1 MPPPGYE
8 PFLKAICENPDDD
21 TVRLVYA
28 DWLEE
33 NGDPERAEFIRLQIA
48 VPDRPR
54 EFDPRYARVEE
65 LRKLHSGK
73 WRAEVPQVNGV
84 TYGQFRRGFLD
95 RVTFRNFQ
103 GFVARGDELLAQ
115 IPACDVRLV
124 QVQACDIGT
133 LLSRSHVPQVTLVR
147 INAGIAGAEVIERLV
162 TTEWEWGLQELEI
175 TARGPNAINPRP
187 RPMIT
192 DREALLLARATVFPR
207 LWSLRLTGTVLSP
220 GAYDELVER
229 FGKGLW
235 MGYRAYPRPPS

>member
-8 PFLKAICENPDDD
+8 PFLKAICDNPDDD

-48 VPDRPR
+48 YPSRPA
-54 EFDPRYARVEE
+54 EFDAGYARMEE

-73 WRAEVPQVNGV
+73 WRAELPQVNGV

-103 GFVARGDELLAQ
+103 GFVARGDKLLAQ
-115 IPACDVRLV
+115 IPACEVRLA
-124 QVQACDIGT
+124 QIQAGDIGT
-133 LLSRSHVPQVTLVR
+133 LLSSPHVSRITLVR
-147 INAGIAGAEVIERLV
+147 INAGIASPVVIERLV
-162 TTEWEWGLQELEI
+162 TTEWEWGLQELDI
-175 TARGPNAINPRP
+175 TAWGPNAINPHP

-207 LWSLRLTGTVLSP
+207 LWSLRLTGTILSS
-220 GAYDELVER
+220 GAYGELAER
-229 FGKGLW
+229 FGNGFW
-235 MGYRAYPRPPS
+235 TGSESPRIRFT

>member
-103 GFVARGDELLAQ
+103 GFVARGGGLLTQ

-124 QVQACDIGT
+124 QVQASDIGT
-133 LLSRSHVPQVTLVR
+133 LLSSPHVSQITLVR
-147 INAGIAGAEVIERLV
+147 INAGIACPEVIERLV
-162 TTEWEWGLQELEI
+162 ATEWEWRLRELEI
-175 TARGPNAINPRP
+175 SARGPNAIHPFRP
-187 RPMIT
+187 RPMIA

-207 LWSLRLTGTVLSP
+207 LWSLRLTGVTLSP
-220 GAYDELVER
+220 VAYRELVER
-229 FGKGLW
+229 FGRGLW
-235 MGYRAYPRPPS
+235 THPRMSS